1 MNYRAEYDRWL
12 GCEGLTAEERRELEA
27 IRGDDK
33 EIRERF
39 FAPLSFGTAG
49 LRGVMGAGIRRM
61 NATSTSSVRRRNL
74 PGYGRRKRRS
84 SGISPRTA
92 ASIAARSSGRPVP
105 VFAEILIIDN

>member
-1 MNYRAEYDRWL
+1 MSYRAEYDRWL

-49 LRGVMGAGIRRM
+49 LRGRIRV
-61 NATSTSSVRRRNL
+61 SG
-74 PGYGRRKRRS
+74 PGQK
-84 SGISPRTA
+84 A
-92 ASIAARSSGRPVP
+92 FARS
-105 VFAEILIIDN
+105 